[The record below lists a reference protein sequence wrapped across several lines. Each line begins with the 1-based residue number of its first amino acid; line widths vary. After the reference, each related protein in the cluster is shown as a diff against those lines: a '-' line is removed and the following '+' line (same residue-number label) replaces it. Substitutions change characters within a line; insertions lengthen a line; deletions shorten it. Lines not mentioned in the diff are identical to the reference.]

1 MKKRLFGI
9 LTAAVLAA
17 SSVPTFFV
25 SAADQEYRKDFEDGT
40 YVEGWNRAY
49 IGTLDIQAA
58 ENGGFT
64 AEWNDTVST
73 VVLSGKS
80 FDKTKTLSELDG
92 LKVSYEAELETT
104 QLKYYG
110 IEGWSLEPKAAF
122 YVIEGWQGEV
132 PFPHPGARSF
142 LEKPEV
148 VRTVEIDGVQYDLYM
163 TEYIQEQITI
173 SGDVVKFPQYWSVRH
188 ENAYSGSGKQ
198 TCKGTIS
205 LGEHFRAW
213 GSLGAELGR
222 LPLSDAAFEI
232 ETLAQNEEKC
242 TGSCNVSS
250 VQFET
255 VQKEQPAQGT
265 VLLKTDDNH
274 RFVEGWNDG
283 GIGTYT
289 CKEQDDGSLTAAWEK
304 IESCMTLSGLRYDT
318 AVDFPEKL
326 QFSYET
332 EIEADGICY
341 YGMEGWLSNPT
352 AEFLVVEGWNGWK
365 PMSDETPLTTVT
377 IDGNEYDVYLKN
389 LQQFDSGMTAGSP
402 LFSLWSVRKENT
414 FKAGEKVVYKGTVSL
429 DAHFRAWTDAV
440 KKYNLNNSKLVQ
452 AAVSADGW
460 GGSERNASGSCK
472 IAKPVITISSGSQ
485 TGTFWTPRPDDSYSY
500 DPDGDGLK
508 DIFGPYFRMGTHES
522 QYLIKDEARQQFVLK
537 NFNALTCENEMKPEQ
552 IIKKIDGTNVTVDLK
567 AADPILKF
575 AEENKIGVR
584 GGPFLWYSQT
594 PDLMFSG
601 TPEESDLR
609 IESFIKNTF
618 AQLAEKYPTLNLYAF
633 DVAAEMFRND
643 GGGLRTMQG
652 SPNDISKWADVYGEG
667 NDAFII
673 NAFKSARKYAPAK
686 TRLYLTDYNEWMPEK
701 TADICKLAKKIMAEG
716 DYIDGIGLEGYIP
729 TAQGGHPT
737 AEEYESALKQYA
749 ALGLDIQI
757 TELYVYPAKSDYTG
771 VNTAT
776 RQAWKDVFTLLLK
789 YADCISGVTMR
800 QPIKGSAWDEM
811 PGGLFDNTKSSETG
825 YKTLPAYDDVT
836 ALAGKVA
843 PLSKAELTG
852 TVNPETTT
860 TLPETTTATA
870 PENRTG
876 DATCDGSVDVADAV
890 LILRYA
896 IADAD
901 AKITDQGVK
910 NGDVNASGQTDSE
923 DAALV
928 LQYIAKKTTF

>member
-17 SSVPTFFV
+17 SSVPAFSA
-25 SAADQEYRKDFEDGT
+25 SAADYEYRKEHEDGT
-40 YVEGWNRAY
+40 YVWGWNLSNF
-49 IGTLDIQAA
+49 GTLEMQAR

-64 AEWNDTVST
+64 AAWSDTEST
-73 VVLSGKS
+73 LCASGKQ
-80 FDKTKTLSELDG
+80 FDKTRPLAAFDDLTL
-92 LKVSYEAELETT
+92 SYEAEFETNG
-104 QLKYYG
+104 LKYYG
-110 IEGWSLEPKAAF
+110 VECVSEEPKAQCLVIEGWS
-122 YVIEGWQGEV
+122 GDV
-132 PFPHPGARSF
+132 PFPYPGGMAFSETPQIVRS
-142 LEKPEV
+142 
-148 VRTVEIDGVQYDLYM
+148 VEIGGVQYDLYQ
-163 TEYIQEQITI
+163 TEYIQAQETIT
-173 SGDVVKFPQYWSVRH
+173 GEVTRFPQYWSVRH
-188 ENAYSGSGKQ
+188 ENAYQKGKKN
-198 TCKGTIS
+198 TCSGTIP
-205 LGEHFRAW
+205 LYEHIRAW
-213 GSLGAELGR
+213 GSLGAELGK
-222 LPLSDAAFEI
+222 LMLSTAAFQL
-232 ETLAQNEEKC
+232 ETAAGTDALC
-242 TGSCNVSS
+242 TGSC
-250 VQFET
+250 T
-255 VQKEQPAQGT
+255 VKKLEFGTVPKQQPAQGT

-341 YGMEGWLSNPT
+341 FGMEGWLSNPT

-414 FKAGEKVVYKGTVSL
+414 FKSGEKAVYKGTVSL
-429 DAHFRAWTDAV
+429 DAHFRAWTEAV
-440 KKYNLNNSKLVQ
+440 KNYNLNNSKLVQ
-452 AAVSADGW
+452 AAASVDGW
-460 GGSERNASGSCK
+460 GGSERNAAGSCK

-485 TGTFWTPRPDDSYSY
+485 SGTSWTPRPDDSYTY
-500 DPDGDGLK
+500 DPNGDGLK

-522 QYLIKDEARQQFVLK
+522 QYLLKDEARQQFVLK
-537 NFNALTCENEMKPEQ
+537 YFNSLTCENEMKPEQ
-552 IIKKIDGTNVTVDLK
+552 IIKKIDGTNVTVDISS
-567 AADPILKF
+567 ADPILKF
-575 AEENKIGVR
+575 AAENKIGVR

-601 TPEESDLR
+601 TPQESDLR
-609 IESFIKNTF
+609 IENFIKNTF
-618 AQLAEKYPTLNLYAF
+618 AQLAEKYPTLDLYAF

-652 SPNDISKWADVYGEG
+652 SPNDISKWADVYGEN

-686 TRLYLTDYNEWMPEK
+686 TRLFLTDYNEWMPEK

-716 DYIDGIGLEGYIP
+716 DYIDGIGLEGYFP

-757 TELYVYPAKSDYTG
+757 TELYVYPAKGDYTG
-771 VNTAT
+771 SNSAT

-789 YADCISGVTMR
+789 YSDCISGVTMR
-800 QPIKGSAWDEM
+800 QPIKGRSWDEQ
-811 PGGLFDNTKSSETG
+811 PGGLFDNTESSDTG
-825 YKTLPAYDDVT
+825 YKTLPAYDDVI
-836 ALAGKVA
+836 ALAGTVD

-852 TVNPETTT
+852 TVGTETTT
-860 TLPETTTATA
+860 TLPETTTAPSA
-870 PENRTG
+870 ENRTG
-876 DATCDGSVDVADAV
+876 DATCDGTVDVADAV

-928 LQYIAKKTTF
+928 LQFIAKKTTF